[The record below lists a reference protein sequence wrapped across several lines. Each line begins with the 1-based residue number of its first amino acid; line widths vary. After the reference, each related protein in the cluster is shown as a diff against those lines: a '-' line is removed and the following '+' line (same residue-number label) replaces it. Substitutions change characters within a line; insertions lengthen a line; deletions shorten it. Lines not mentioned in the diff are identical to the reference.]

1 MAGSSKTN
9 RPQVIGNN
17 VALYRD
23 AYYQVGGGRDAR
35 FLENDRKITELA
47 YEGYEKRSPACRKYV
62 TGSTVGRPGAILYG
76 ISDLAS
82 ELLGHPAADRHAEP
96 DLYGII

>member
-1 MAGSSKTN
+1 MKRPNYSGGWIFLKTN

-17 VALYRD
+17 AALYRD

-47 YEGYEKRSPACRKYV
+47 WAKDMRKRSLRV
-62 TGSTVGRPGAILYG
+62 
-76 ISDLAS
+76 
-82 ELLGHPAADRHAEP
+82 
-96 DLYGII
+96 